1 MNPGDFGASAAR
13 LQDAW
18 KALQRQRLATRATWN
33 DAQAQRFEREFLDP
47 LEPKFLRLVE
57 SIGRLS
63 QVFLAARHECQL
75 QGDVIL

>member
-18 KALQRQRLATRATWN
+18 KALQRQRLQTRTVWT
-33 DAQAQRFEREFLDP
+33 DAQAQRFEREFIDP
-47 LEPKFLRLVE
+47 LEPKFLRLIE
-57 SIGRLS
+57 GIGRLS

-75 QGDVIL
+75 RDDVIL

>member
-1 MNPGDFGASAAR
+1 MNVGDFATSAAR

-18 KALQRQRLATRATWN
+18 KALQRQRAITRATWT
-33 DAQAQRFEREFLDP
+33 DARAQQFERELIDP

-63 QVFLAARHECQL
+63 QVFLAARHDCQL
-75 QGDVIL
+75 RDDVVF